1 MNALLV
7 TRVQSAYSRPSH
19 RSGIDGQ
26 DSHIKPR
33 PKTSKSTRQS
43 YTNEFDQRT
52 LKSSSL
58 SSATSHRPRSKT
70 AGSSAK
76 SASRKLRPDEIEN
89 LLQSLDHD
97 DSAIVQIDCLADY
110 RTLVQTIDLRK
121 TPIDCKLLC
130 ALQQRENRIVQGN
143 ACHDIRFR
151 SLIELLQPAYVPGE
165 IEQNDLDEDNQN
177 PVLEYPHNN
186 IPDALIK

>member
-7 TRVQSAYSRPSH
+7 TRVQSAYSRPSY

-52 LKSSSL
+52 SSL

-70 AGSSAK
+70 TGSSAK
-76 SASRKLRPDEIEN
+76 SASRKLRSDEIEN
-89 LLQSLDHD
+89 LLESLDHD
-97 DSAIVQIDCLADY
+97 DTAIVQIDCLADY

-165 IEQNDLDEDNQN
+165 IEQNDLDENH
-177 PVLEYPHNN
+177 VLEYPHNN